1 MLFFVLLLGNKH
13 TFYGI
18 KNQIKDGLKV
28 LYNAFI
34 D

>member
-1 MLFFVLLLGNKH
+1 MLIFVLLLGSKH

-28 LYNAFI
+28 LYNDFI